1 MNRNLTDM
9 EDDSDD
15 LEVEQLSYSNE
26 SSALKVVAARKVVH
40 LSNDF
45 HGHDRARFMAGDD
58 AWSTYASSGDPLN
71 AQFQINS
78 DPIHYSDRPLL
89 NPKGDSHFMSPQSQ
103 SPASFKYN
111 AEASPFR
118 AFDSPRVGK
127 KKKSPHP
134 SMDSANGN
142 FINIESKRNF
152 SITPGPYRNQLS
164 SADEDDV
171 VKPSTTAVHDSPQ
184 QFHLFNSKASTMSEW
199 MIPMSFITAH
209 HNISTSQLMPST
221 IPASP
226 DILDIVNQVVS
237 EQQFESSLV
246 GDRDYIDDH
255 SIAFQAFSPS
265 KASATE
271 SRMDLDICSI
281 ARDMGTLNL
290 HKSASF
296 AKDFSLPYG
305 DKHVQHIVGDLGRS
319 YSIGNQDANADCRL
333 DRESDRAAHHHHH
346 HHRSKEE
353 EEFDRRGVA
362 ILQLKLPG
370 LGLRQEPYVPLDE
383 GGAPHNGQS
392 MRVMEES
399 DTKRAFYSG
408 SGTSDYVNG
417 SSMRLEQDYVNGSSM
432 RLEQDYVNGSSMRL
446 EQGISSGVIIDP
458 KHAANVLYTFDTSSW
473 DSVAAL
479 SAPKHDP
486 NYEPQIAHRDHRSS
500 RLHGGKGSS
509 HSHHHLLHSNKED
522 PAWSQ
527 LLISKD
533 SDTNS
538 SIASN
543 HSSKRRSDVN
553 HASFSTARPSKDA
566 LKIAIGGP
574 ANHAAKQDFMESP
587 RSKAAY
593 KDFLKHFRS
602 KEKDS
607 PDDARRFALD
617 ALPQMPENAK
627 WRVYLELADLA
638 KRHNLIQEV
647 SVGEGGREGVVVFC
661 PVLSFRSIKLSIQY
675 MYLFRLVTTTRR
687 SA

>member
-26 SSALKVVAARKVVH
+26 SFALKVVAARKAVH

-45 HGHDRARFMAGDD
+45 HAHDRARSVAGDD
-58 AWSTYASSGDPLN
+58 AWSTYASSGEALS
-71 AQFQINS
+71 AQVQMHS
-78 DPIHYSDRPLL
+78 DSIHYSERPLL
-89 NPKGDSHFMSPQSQ
+89 NLKGDSRFMSPQPQ

-127 KKKSPHP
+127 KKMSPHP
-134 SMDSANGN
+134 SIDSANGS
-142 FINIESKRNF
+142 IISIESKRNF
-152 SITPGPYRNQLS
+152 SITPGPYRNHLS
-164 SADEDDV
+164 NADEDDV
-171 VKPSTTAVHDSPQ
+171 MKPSTTAVHDSPE
-184 QFHLFNSKASTMSEW
+184 QFQLFNSKTSAMSEW

-209 HNISTSQLMPST
+209 HNISTSQVMPST

-226 DILDIVNQVVS
+226 DILDIVNQMVS
-237 EQQFESSLV
+237 ERQFESSHR
-246 GDRDYIDDH
+246 DRDYIDDH
-255 SIAFQAFSPS
+255 SIAFQMFSPS
-265 KASATE
+265 KVSVTE

-305 DKHVQHIVGDLGRS
+305 DKHAQHIVDDLGRS
-319 YSIGNQDANADCRL
+319 YSIGNRGANADCRL
-333 DRESDRAAHHHHH
+333 DRDSDRVAHHH

-353 EEFDRRGVA
+353 EEEFDRRSAA
-362 ILQLKLPG
+362 IPQLKLPG
-370 LGLRQEPYVPLDE
+370 LGPRQEPYVPLDE
-383 GGAPHNGQS
+383 CGAPHNGIRGYQS
-392 MRVMEES
+392 VRVMEES
-399 DTKRAFYSG
+399 DHSYSSTAGRYSSSSTCDTKRAFFSG
-408 SGTSDYVNG
+408 SGTSNYVHG
-417 SSMRLEQDYVNGSSM
+417 ASILLEH
-432 RLEQDYVNGSSMRL
+432 
-446 EQGISSGVIIDP
+446 GISSGVIIDP
-458 KHAANVLYTFDTSSW
+458 QHAANVLHTFDTSSW
-473 DSVAAL
+473 DTVEAL

-500 RLHGGKGSS
+500 NTNRLHGSKGSS
-509 HSHHHLLHSNKED
+509 HSHHHHRHSSKED
-522 PAWSQ
+522 PAWNQ
-527 LLISKD
+527 LLLSKD

-538 SIASN
+538 SVASN

-553 HASFSTARPSKDA
+553 HTSSSTARPSKDA

-574 ANHAAKQDFMESP
+574 ANHAAKQDFIESP

-593 KDFLKHFRS
+593 KDFFKHFRS

-607 PDDARRFALD
+607 PDAARRFALD
-617 ALPQMPENAK
+617 ALPEMPENAK
-627 WRVYLELADLA
+627 WRVCLELADLA

-647 SVGEGGREGVVVFC
+647 SVGEGGRE
-661 PVLSFRSIKLSIQY
+661 
-675 MYLFRLVTTTRR
+675 
-687 SA
+687 